1 MAASAGTNAGSTPD
15 GVGTGVEVGISVGV
29 GDGVTEVAADGV
41 ALVDGELSGLTNG
54 DGLTADA

>member
-1 MAASAGTNAGSTPD
+1 
-15 GVGTGVEVGISVGV
+15 VEVGIGVGI

-41 ALVDGELSGLTNG
+41 ALVDGELSGLTDR